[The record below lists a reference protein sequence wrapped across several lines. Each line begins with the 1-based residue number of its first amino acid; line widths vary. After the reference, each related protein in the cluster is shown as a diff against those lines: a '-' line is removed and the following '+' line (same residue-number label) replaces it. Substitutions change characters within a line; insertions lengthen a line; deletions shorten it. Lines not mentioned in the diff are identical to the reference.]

1 MARIDESAVP
11 GMSALAGGPVAA
23 FERQREERRRAGRR
37 LTLVYGG
44 LFLACV
50 CGALVVGRFDLPNL
64 IRNLPRVTEYLE
76 RLRPV
81 LRPAHLAEDAGTWFY
96 GIDLWS
102 RQLLETVLMAFLATL
117 LGTIGATLL
126 CFPASHNLTR
136 NPVVVFGAR

>member
-1 MARIDESAVP
+1 MIDESAVP
-11 GMSALAGGPVAA
+11 GMAALAGGPVAA

-64 IRNLPRVTEYLE
+64 IRHLPRVPAYLE
-76 RLRPV
+76 RLLPV
-81 LRPAHLAEDAGTWFY
+81 LRPAPLAEAAGTWFY

-102 RQLLETVLMAFLATL
+102 RQILSTVRMAFLVPLQCPT
-117 LGTIGATLL
+117 
-126 CFPASHNLTR
+126 
-136 NPVVVFGAR
+136 